1 MKVCYFGTF
10 RKEYNRNKIIL
21 ASMKTAGIEIIECHE
36 KLWNSIE
43 DRVNVTKGGWLKPKF
58 WLRVAKT
65 YFQLLKKF
73 KNIGDFDVL
82 MTGYPGQFDVF
93 VASRLAK
100 KRKTPLVLDVFMS
113 LYVVSLERR
122 LEKSKMNAVKLINFL
137 ERISY
142 RKPTLL
148 IHDTQPYSQWLSDH
162 FDIPMNKIR
171 LVPTGA
177 DETIFKP
184 SPISTNRGGNFT
196 VLFYGTFI
204 PNHGLGLIASAMD
217 LLREEDKIKFLF
229 IGDGPEKEML
239 VRHVQ
244 ESKLKNVEFVG
255 WVDQEKLVEYIQ
267 RADLC
272 LGAFGSTLQSLITV
286 HNKVYE
292 SMACGK
298 AMVTGKS
305 PAIETQF
312 VNRREILYCERTPE
326 DIANAILE
334 VYNNPQL
341 KKSLEKNSR
350 ERFVCEF
357 SLIAQGKKIEGY
369 LNEALAIYAANSRGR

>member
-1 MKVCYFGTF
+1 
-10 RKEYNRNKIIL
+10 
-21 ASMKTAGIEIIECHE
+21 
-36 KLWNSIE
+36 
-43 DRVNVTKGGWLKPKF
+43 
-58 WLRVAKT
+58 
-65 YFQLLKKF
+65 
-73 KNIGDFDVL
+73 
-82 MTGYPGQFDVF
+82 
-93 VASRLAK
+93 
-100 KRKTPLVLDVFMS
+100 
-113 LYVVSLERR
+113 
-122 LEKSKMNAVKLINFL
+122 
-137 ERISY
+137 
-142 RKPTLL
+142 
-148 IHDTQPYSQWLSDH
+148 
-162 FDIPMNKIR
+162 
-171 LVPTGA
+171 
-177 DETIFKP
+177 
-184 SPISTNRGGNFT
+184 
-196 VLFYGTFI
+196 
-204 PNHGLGLIASAMD
+204 MD

-305 PAIETQF
+305 PAIEAQF

-350 ERFVCEF
+350 ERFFCEF